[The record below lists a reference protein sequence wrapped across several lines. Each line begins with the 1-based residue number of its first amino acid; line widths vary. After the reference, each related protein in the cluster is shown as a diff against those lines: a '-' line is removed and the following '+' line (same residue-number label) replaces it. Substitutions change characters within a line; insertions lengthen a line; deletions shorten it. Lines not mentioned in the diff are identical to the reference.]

1 MDVYATLY
9 GLAPSGVYDL
19 AFDWD
24 DSLLNDPDARKQQF
38 WQYVEAGRFPFA
50 RYLVEFEGYTEDEAA
65 QIVAEASAGADTL
78 TFAPLPP
85 GDA

>member
-1 MDVYATLY
+1 MTWPLTGTTACSTTPTHANSSF
-9 GLAPSGVYDL
+9 GSMWRPGAS
-19 AFDWD
+19 
-24 DSLLNDPDARKQQF
+24 
-38 WQYVEAGRFPFA
+38 PFA